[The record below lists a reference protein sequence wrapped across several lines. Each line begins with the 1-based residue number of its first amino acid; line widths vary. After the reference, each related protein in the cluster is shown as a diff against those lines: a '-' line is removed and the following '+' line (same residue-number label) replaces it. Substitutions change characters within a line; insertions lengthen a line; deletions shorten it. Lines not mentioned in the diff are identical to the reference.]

1 MTINIDELRKILK
14 DVFRNSEIPED
25 ITNLKLNDFEEWD
38 SLGNFALLLAIEDR
52 YKIKFDL
59 SEMPNLN
66 SVASILL
73 SLDKRT

>member
-25 ITNLKLNDFEEWD
+25 ITNLKLDDFEEWD